1 MRMHSLGV
9 VRTRSVCRQ
18 PVHTVTRS
26 VRTTCGAYLFPTHII
41 PLTGHHLP
49 CFVDALILA
58 YNPMPFYVAY
68 QHSANFDRAH
78 RYLSLLLAAEQAT
91 RLDDLPAAAVK
102 DLFLLSALCWTI
114 EEDEGLL
121 SGNVAL
127 MDDIYAIRG
136 CDECEM
142 RLRFL
147 RQNSE
152 PEMSSQSS
160 SSSSSTSSSSS
171 SLSSSSFSADATT
184 NAGASD
190 HLDPHDTNTG
200 VETWFPSSPSESLQL
215 FAARKLKVVYCI
227 QIWALLYAAQ

>member
-1 MRMHSLGV
+1 
-9 VRTRSVCRQ
+9 
-18 PVHTVTRS
+18 
-26 VRTTCGAYLFPTHII
+26 
-41 PLTGHHLP
+41 LP
-49 CFVDALILA
+49 YFVDSFFLA
-58 YNPMPFYVAY
+58 YNPTLFYIAY
-68 QHSANFDRAH
+68 QHSAIYDRAH

-102 DLFLLSALCWTI
+102 DLFLLSELCWTI
-114 EEDEGLL
+114 DEDEGLL

-171 SLSSSSFSADATT
+171 SLSSSSFSADDMT

-215 FAARKLKVVYCI
+215 FAARKIKVVYCI